1 MYRFIQGGYMLY
13 AVEAF
18 MLCFWLALM
27 SMLGGGIV
35 YALVKELVRRDAP
48 GNE

>member
-1 MYRFIQGGYMLY
+1 MYRFIQGGYMVY

-18 MLCFWLALM
+18 MLCFWLAMM

-35 YALVKELVRRDAP
+35 YALVKDFGRRDSS
-48 GNE
+48 GKE